1 MKTTALLS
9 AMMLIALIFI
19 PMFSAPVAVA
29 ENAGTS
35 VNFDD
40 YESSEVYKF
49 VQYFSETYPSRIAG
63 SDTERQAALYIKQCF
78 EQILEGT
85 DSSVELQSAEQS
97 SNVVATLNSAA
108 SNEYRIIIGAHY
120 DSVLGSEGAQD
131 NASGVAALLEIAR
144 QLASYNLQLPVDVV
158 FIAFGGEEAGLIGS
172 YGYVGSMTSAD
183 VQRTLMMINLDS
195 IAGGDYLY
203 LHCETV
209 ANDMERFFVDN
220 FATYS
225 EISVKPYT
233 NGVVAFP
240 GILGDY
246 YEKLQASDQTPFR
259 AMGIPTALFISG
271 NYKTFSWDYVES
283 ADESYCVMNS
293 NRDTF
298 DNLNRRKEEFVK
310 KILTV
315 SDTIVSVI
323 KADGF
328 RDMAI
333 NARSGLVNLDVVYSQ
348 RWPVIARIAITLILA
363 FVAWR
368 YYRSLRK
375 KSYMSNVSAGGTGNK
390 VFTSPQ
396 VDDVFDL

>member
-1 MKTTALLS
+1 M
-9 AMMLIALIFI
+9 
-19 PMFSAPVAVA
+19 
-29 ENAGTS
+29 
-35 VNFDD
+35 
-40 YESSEVYKF
+40 
-49 VQYFSETYPSRIAG
+49 
-63 SDTERQAALYIKQCF
+63 
-78 EQILEGT
+78 
-85 DSSVELQSAEQS
+85 
-97 SNVVATLNSAA
+97 
-108 SNEYRIIIGAHY
+108 
-120 DSVLGSEGAQD
+120 
-131 NASGVAALLEIAR
+131 
-144 QLASYNLQLPVDVV
+144 DVV

-233 NGVVAFP
+233 NGVVVFP
-240 GILGDY
+240 GMLGDY

-298 DNLNRRKEEFVK
+298 RQPQSQKGRVCQKN
-310 KILTV
+310 
-315 SDTIVSVI
+315 SY
-323 KADGF
+323 GF
-328 RDMAI
+328 RYDC
-333 NARSGLVNLDVVYSQ
+333 
-348 RWPVIARIAITLILA
+348 
-363 FVAWR
+363 FR
-368 YYRSLRK
+368 Y
-375 KSYMSNVSAGGTGNK
+375 KSRRFS
-390 VFTSPQ
+390 
-396 VDDVFDL
+396 